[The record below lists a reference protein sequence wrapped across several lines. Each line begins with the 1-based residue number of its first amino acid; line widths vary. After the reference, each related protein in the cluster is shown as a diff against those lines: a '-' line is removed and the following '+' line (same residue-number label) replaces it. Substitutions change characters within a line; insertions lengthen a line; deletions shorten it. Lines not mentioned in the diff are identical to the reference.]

1 MIKIKLL
8 KAKLFW
14 KILFWFWLSFVLVFV
29 INLIIL
35 QVSSTHVSLQEL
47 PPHLIKQ
54 VATSKE
60 RIEKYFEKGKNLKR
74 IEHPRYFNIYLLSSD
89 GTDRFG
95 KVMPKLVLTLD
106 QYRKETQQLVSVV
119 NKARILFGGMTI
131 EVDGQVYRIYISR
144 AFRYFSET
152 YLYSFFQEFVYSI
165 LVSMF
170 LISFPL
176 SFLLAWFVVRPIKS
190 LKQATKD
197 ISKDITNRKH
207 LKSLLDRE
215 DEFADLATDFETMR
229 LQLEQQLSSRIRLI
243 SDVSHELRSPLVR
256 MQMAIGIAN
265 NKLNKD
271 KQNSELERI
280 KLEADRMNLMLTE
293 LLDFTK
299 IDNIQY
305 QQNNE
310 KVSINHILNIL
321 INDAKFEAEQVG
333 INIEADIKGDFYI
346 IGNQMGL
353 SSCFENI
360 VRNSIRYAKK
370 NVLVSCHQVNRSD
383 AILITI
389 RDDGDGVPKE
399 DIEHIFGAFYRPEL
413 DRSRKSGGVGLGLSI
428 AQKVVSVH
436 SGKIWAENIS
446 PRGFAIQIELPTNF
460 KKHT

>member
-1 MIKIKLL
+1 MIKLNFL
-8 KAKLFW
+8 KVTLFW

-29 INLIIL
+29 INLFIL
-35 QVSSTHVSLQEL
+35 QVSSTRVSQQKL
-47 PPHLIKQ
+47 PEHLAKQ
-54 VATSKE
+54 VGTSKE
-60 RIEKYFEKGKNLKR
+60 RIENYFEKQANQGKT
-74 IEHPRYFNIYLLSSD
+74 EHLRYKNIYLLSAE

-95 KVMPKLVLTLD
+95 KIMPNLVLSLE
-106 QYRKETQQLVSVV
+106 QYREDTQQLVSVV
-119 NKARILFGGMTI
+119 NKERILFGGMAI
-131 EVDGQVYRIYISR
+131 EIGQKTYRIYISR
-144 AFRYFSET
+144 SFKYFSET
-152 YLYSFFQEFVYSI
+152 YLSSFFQKFVYSI

-190 LKQATKD
+190 LKQASKD
-197 ISKDITNRKH
+197 ISKDIRNRKN
-207 LKSLLDRE
+207 LKSLLDRQ
-215 DEFADLATDFETMR
+215 DEFADLAMDFETMR

-299 IDNIQY
+299 IDNLQY

-310 KVSINHILNIL
+310 SVSINHILNIL

-333 INIEADIKGDFYI
+333 INIEADIKGDFSI
-346 IGNQMGL
+346 VGNQMGL

-360 VRNSIRYAKK
+360 VRNAIRYAKK
-370 NVLVSCHQVNRSD
+370 NVLVRCYQAKQSD

-413 DRSRKSGGVGLGLSI
+413 DRSRQSGGVGLGLSI

-436 SGKIWAENIS
+436 CGKIWAENIS
-446 PRGFAIQIELPTNF
+446 PSGFAVHIELPSNF
-460 KKHT
+460 KQHN